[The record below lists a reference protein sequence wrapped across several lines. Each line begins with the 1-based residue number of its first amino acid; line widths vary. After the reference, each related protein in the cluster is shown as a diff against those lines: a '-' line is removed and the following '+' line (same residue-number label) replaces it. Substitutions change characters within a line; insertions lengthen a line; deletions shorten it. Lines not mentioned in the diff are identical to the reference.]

1 MNRLKIPVSRA
12 DHAQGRDDARVV
24 LVEYGDY
31 QCPYCGAAAPIVKRL
46 QAALGADLKFVF
58 RNFPLTEAH
67 PDALNAA
74 KAAEAAAAR
83 GKFWQM
89 HDMLYENQGDLS
101 DSALLRY
108 AQIVVPDVERW
119 VTDLEKATFAE
130 RVAADF
136 ASGVRSGVNGTPTF
150 YIDGRRFDGPYDA
163 SALERA
169 IVASLSVS
177 GARHARVIH

>member
-89 HDMLYENQGDLS
+89 HDMLYENQIDLS
-101 DSALLRY
+101 TSALIGY
-108 AQIVVPDVERW
+108 AGQLGLDGDEFERDVGDPRTFERI
-119 VTDLEKATFAE
+119 EK
-130 RVAADF
+130 DF
-136 ASGVRSGVNGTPTF
+136 EGGVRSGVNGTPGFFVDGVRYDGDWGYDTF
-150 YIDGRRFDGPYDA
+150 VRV
-163 SALERA
+163 LMQRA
-169 IVASLSVS
+169 RSVRAQ
-177 GARHARVIH
+177 GFEPR